1 MICQINTKIIF
12 KRKLR
17 KYFLLRDYF
26 KCLNLNFF
34 LCFFLNRLEKR
45 QLEHEEIWRKLEDLH
60 LKHTQK
66 QLQDSNK
73 PMSTMAKRK

>member
-1 MICQINTKIIF
+1 MFIF
-12 KRKLR
+12 
-17 KYFLLRDYF
+17 
-26 KCLNLNFF
+26 
-34 LCFFLNRLEKR
+34 RLEKR